1 MTPAEHRVNGR
12 KAGGGAKLILSVPEL
27 KNRQGPPEQPPAC
40 GLALDRVALAGYDGK
55 GEGRMVSERSIDS
68 TRPSPE
74 SNQTG
79 QSQPVKGGG
88 GRGDEL
94 GTGIRRQRRSGRQV
108 QAGEGSAQSSF
119 PR

>member
-1 MTPAEHRVNGR
+1 MTTAEHPVNGR
-12 KAGGGAKLILSVPEL
+12 KVGWKIELILSVPEL
-27 KNRQGPPEQPPAC
+27 KNRWRPPEQPPAC
-40 GLALDRVALAGYDGK
+40 GLALDRVALDGYDGK
-55 GEGRMVSERSIDS
+55 GEGRMVSERNIDS

-74 SNQTG
+74 GNQTG

-94 GTGIRRQRRSGRQV
+94 GTGIRHQRRSSRRV
-108 QAGEGSAQSSF
+108 QAGEDGGQSSF

>member
-1 MTPAEHRVNGR
+1 MAPAEHPVNGR
-12 KAGGGAKLILSVPEL
+12 KAGWEKEMILSVPEL
-27 KNRQGPPEQPPAC
+27 KTVGDRRGKPPAC

-55 GEGRMVSERSIDS
+55 GEGRMVSERNIDS

-74 SNQTG
+74 GNQTG

-88 GRGDEL
+88 GKGDEL
-94 GTGIRRQRRSGRQV
+94 GTSVRHQQRSGRRV
-108 QAGEGSAQSSF
+108 QAGEGSGRSSS

>member
-1 MTPAEHRVNGR
+1 MVPAEHPVDGR
-12 KAGGGAKLILSVPEL
+12 KAGRVVKLILSVPEL
-27 KNRQGPPEQPPAC
+27 KNRWRPPEQPPAC
-40 GLALDRVALAGYDGK
+40 GLALDRLALAGYDGK

-74 SNQTG
+74 GNQTG

-94 GTGIRRQRRSGRQV
+94 GTSVRHQPRSGRRV
-108 QAGEGSAQSSF
+108 QAGEESGQSSF

>member
-1 MTPAEHRVNGR
+1 MTPAEHPVNGR
-12 KAGGGAKLILSVPEL
+12 KAGWETELILSVPEL
-27 KNRQGPPEQPPAC
+27 KNVGDRRGKPPAC

-74 SNQTG
+74 GNQTG

-88 GRGDEL
+88 GRWGGV
-94 GTGIRRQRRSGRQV
+94 GTGIRRQRRSGRRV
-108 QAGEGSAQSSF
+108 QAGEGGGQSSF